1 MQRKADAK
9 YYWMMLIDSSLCL
22 SSLLVTKRWRE
33 ISSGQPL
40 MRQWLWR
47 RQPIYHIHTHIY
59 ILLLWNKQSYS
70 TLLLHKFLPKNFNT
84 KAIQRLFLLAL
95 QSSFRMRVCGPGMRP
110 LSFGF
115 LTGGPHH
122 PAHSKDS
129 TARGA
134 NDGFVS
140 FPPREEEKKICHS
153 VSQMLLMMLLLRP
166 SHYYYS
172 TNAGTNHACIWA
184 LLFFLPVHMI
194 SADQQTNPK
203 PIVDRSPDP
212 RTNVSMIGHLCCS
225 TPTTCN

>member
-22 SSLLVTKRWRE
+22 SSLLVTERWRE

-40 MRQWLWR
+40 MRQWLWS

-140 FPPREEEKKICHS
+140 FPPREEEKKS
-153 VSQMLLMMLLLRP
+153 VIQSVR
-166 SHYYYS
+166 
-172 TNAGTNHACIWA
+172 
-184 LLFFLPVHMI
+184 
-194 SADQQTNPK
+194 
-203 PIVDRSPDP
+203 
-212 RTNVSMIGHLCCS
+212 CCS
-225 TPTTCN
+225 WCFYYDHHTIIIALMQALIMHASGRYCSSFLYTWYQLISRQIQNQ